1 MEFFFPLMPGNAA
14 AALKAKG
21 VKLFSLTNFDAM
33 VDAALGINF
42 ITQED
47 AEALRS
53 WHNDPEM
60 WS

>member
-1 MEFFFPLMPGNAA
+1 M
-14 AALKAKG
+14 
-21 VKLFSLTNFDAM
+21 KLFSLTNFDAM